1 MVLRNIANN
10 KEKIFKLN
18 TIDPTQWDTDNTV
31 TVTLSFSLSGVI
43 AGIYDVIFNM
53 PDNRDQN
60 KDNYLSKQDKAYRI
74 LFSNDNKVV
83 DLNERI
89 NKISTVTVT

>member
-43 AGIYDVIFNM
+43 AGSYDVIFNM